1 MSSVSQRPLKSR
13 SLRLETRRP
22 GEVIA
27 YLLKSL
33 HHSLRQAVDESFRV
47 QRIDMSFAHLA
58 TLYTLQAEPGVTGAE
73 LARRSFVTAQT
84 MNTILHRLEKDGDIE
99 RRPNPASMR
108 ADSWFITRTGEE
120 RLERAKV
127 AGAQVWQRM
136 LSTFKAAEV
145 AQLQGLL
152 QRCIVGLDVQIDDKH
167 SARTAKSAATVKKFT
182 ARKRAG
188 NK

>member
-1 MSSVSQRPLKSR
+1 MRTVSQRPLKSS

-33 HHSLRQAVDESFRV
+33 HHSLRQAVDESFRLH
-47 QRIDMSFAHLA
+47 RIDMSFAHLA
-58 TLYTLQAEPGVTGAE
+58 TLYTLQAEPGVAGAE

-108 ADSWFITRTGEE
+108 ADSWFITKAGEE

-127 AGAQVWQRM
+127 VGGEVWRRM
-136 LSTFKAAEV
+136 LSTFRANEV

-152 QRCIVGLDVQIDDKH
+152 QRCIVGLDVQVEDMRSTK
-167 SARTAKSAATVKKFT
+167 AKPAATVKKFT
-182 ARKRAG
+182 ARKRAS
-188 NK
+188 K